1 MTYAQVVTQ
10 VKRMSQAEKLALMKV
25 LADTLAYDLPA
36 PTRKRTIKYLYGA
49 LRAKTGRIPSNK
61 KLRQEYHDYLIEKY
75 K

>member
-1 MTYAQVVTQ
+1 MTYAEVVTQ

-25 LADTLAYDLPA
+25 LADMLALDLPA
-36 PTRKRTIKYLYGA
+36 PARKRTIQYLYGA
-49 LRAKTGRIPSNK
+49 LRPKTGRIPSNK